1 MVRGEETVVLGEAAA
16 VGLLTGVAVVLLND
30 GIHATHDLTWGS
42 FGLSGAAV
50 DPGSRWPAVLLLP
63 AAAGA
68 AVSALRSLVGG
79 FDASPD
85 TSDTPLQVLG
95 RCFTRGVCLTSY
107 RMAFPCVTL
116 RMRGH

>member
-1 MVRGEETVVLGEAAA
+1 MLGEAAA

-30 GIHATHDLTWGS
+30 GIHATHDLTWGA

-50 DPGSRWPAVLLLP
+50 DPGSRWPVVLLLP

-68 AVSALRSLVGG
+68 AVSALRALVGG

-85 TSDTPLQVLG
+85 TSDTPLQVRESAHTQG
-95 RCFTRGVCLTSY
+95 CASPPVTRRSRVRLP
-107 RMAFPCVTL
+107 AKAVD
-116 RMRGH
+116 